1 MTGSR
6 RLWSAVAVLSFG
18 LVAVGWMLRTS
29 ALQAINQ
36 ANAQADAIGAGLQRL
51 VASLATMAAAERS
64 LALMGRQADTDA
76 LTSAAADVDRSMAAV
91 SALTSALPQEGSVD
105 ALRVLVAEAV
115 TTSRE
120 TARLRKTEGAE
131 AAMKRAVSDEDRVLR
146 EHVQRSA
153 ADIASAARE
162 QAAKT
167 QGAAATKSVVA
178 SVLGG
183 LGGLAGLAAILFGLS
198 GTRPVRHEPYRPAPR
213 EETPHGE
220 PMLPQI
226 LGTLDE
232 AVLAIDAHGK
242 VIASNAAADALLGLG
257 DSGPGSRAQA
267 LYAPDAGKKGPPA
280 ESPLLRALKGQSI
293 KGATFSVGRP
303 SEPGSRRVS
312 VSATPVLDPDGRT
325 RGAVMT
331 LRDITDAKAS
341 PGPGRKAE
349 VPPLPRPP
357 QEAFGKVFEDA
368 PVPIALLGLDG
379 RVARANGA
387 LCHLLGCL
395 PEELVGRD
403 PRKLV
408 HADDVKKE
416 EPLLRQLL
424 SGEIS
429 SYEVDKRFTI
439 KTRDKGKEVPL
450 VVRWAACAVRAASGE
465 VTGALAFVDEVKE
478 KRPEARLARE
488 TQDMLRLVLDTV
500 PVGVWVT
507 DIEGRVKLANPAGR
521 KIWSKDEAVA
531 RFEQGE
537 YKGFWADS
545 GKRIEPDEWGALRAI
560 TTGEAQVDKA
570 IQVQR
575 FDGTRKT
582 LLTSAVPMR
591 AGDGTTSGAI
601 VVQQEVPD
609 AAVAGDGDPKAETP
623 DAKAQSEALAS
634 IFPLC
639 PSCEKK
645 REDPAYWKQVRT
657 YVREHRAELRGAT
670 CHECSSRAYD
680 LWGELIDEKT
690 VAGES

>member
-1 MTGSR
+1 
-6 RLWSAVAVLSFG
+6 
-18 LVAVGWMLRTS
+18 
-29 ALQAINQ
+29 
-36 ANAQADAIGAGLQRL
+36 
-51 VASLATMAAAERS
+51 
-64 LALMGRQADTDA
+64 
-76 LTSAAADVDRSMAAV
+76 
-91 SALTSALPQEGSVD
+91 
-105 ALRVLVAEAV
+105 
-115 TTSRE
+115 
-120 TARLRKTEGAE
+120 
-131 AAMKRAVSDEDRVLR
+131 
-146 EHVQRSA
+146 
-153 ADIASAARE
+153 
-162 QAAKT
+162 
-167 QGAAATKSVVA
+167 
-178 SVLGG
+178 
-183 LGGLAGLAAILFGLS
+183 
-198 GTRPVRHEPYRPAPR
+198 
-213 EETPHGE
+213 
-220 PMLPQI
+220 MLPQI

-257 DSGPGSRAQA
+257 DSGPGSRAHA

-303 SEPGSRRVS
+303 NEPGSRRVS
-312 VSATPVLDPDGRT
+312 VSAKPVLDPDGRT

-331 LRDITDAKAS
+331 LRDVTDAKAS
-341 PGPGRKAE
+341 PAPARKVE
-349 VPPLPRPP
+349 PPPLPRPP
-357 QEAFGKVFEDA
+357 EEAFGKVFEDA
-368 PVPIALLGLDG
+368 PVAIALLGLDG

-403 PRKLV
+403 PGKLV

-424 SGEIS
+424 SGEIT

-439 KTRDKGKEVPL
+439 KTGDKGKEMPL
-450 VVRWAACAVRAASGE
+450 LVRWAACAVRAASGE
-465 VTGALAFVDEVKE
+465 VSGALAFVDEVKD
-478 KRPEARLARE
+478 KKPEGRLARE

-507 DIEGRVKLANPAGR
+507 DTEGRVKLANPAGR

-560 TTGEAQVDKA
+560 ATGEAQVDKA

-609 AAVAGDGDPKAETP
+609 AAAPGAGPARPTTGRRESPRRSPGQHLPPLPVVREEARRPRLLEAGPHLRARAPRRAARGHLSRVLEPRLRSVGRAHRRKDRRPASRSGARGVRLHAALRGRLPLHRGGQGPEAASPSASRGPGFPLHPRAPARGAGLEPASP
-623 DAKAQSEALAS
+623 DLASGPARRTAAQGAHEVAKAGADRQGSLSGAGFPRAS
-634 IFPLC
+634 VPGEGRRG
-639 PSCEKK
+639 PSW
-645 REDPAYWKQVRT
+645 PPVRCSP
-657 YVREHRAELRGAT
+657 RAAP
-670 CHECSSRAYD
+670 
-680 LWGELIDEKT
+680 
-690 VAGES
+690 